1 MADLRT
7 FTLWA
12 RELLTRET
20 SDLLQQVY
28 RIDPQTGARLPV
40 PKGHLLESSADA
52 QANRKRIEQLLND
65 EADAGLDRAAAV
77 AKLVKETAFTHLNRF
92 VAFKLLEARK
102 LVRGVLAKH
111 HQANG
116 FLLWL
121 AGSPE
126 EEKLYNQ
133 GDSPNDRDGF
143 GEAPRDRA
151 YRHFLLWQSAEL
163 AKEIRVLF
171 DPDNVPSLLFPRPG
185 VLKELIDALNAEER
199 DPDWAPGNEETV
211 GWVYQFFN
219 SEELEAAFAEARL
232 SGKKFAK
239 EDIPSVTQLF
249 TPRPTVRFLVEN
261 TLGRLWLRM
270 HADSTLGQ
278 RMEYCVPLPE
288 EKGVAGVK
296 PVKEVRLLDP
306 ACGSM
311 HFGLVAFDLLA
322 EMYREELA
330 RAGSPGWP
338 AQASVSSESEIPAAI
353 LANNLHGIDIDQR
366 AVQLSALAL
375 YLKAKSANKHAQL
388 RESNLACADVA
399 IFRGQHLH
407 RIMSEMAL
415 PRGIT
420 RDLFVQFRDS
430 LEEASLMGTLVR
442 LENHFRNFQSERLRE
457 AIDAYVEKKRS
468 EGIDESYFANETGK
482 GLRLLEVLEQRYDVV
497 FTNPPYVSARKMN
510 AEMSRFLKENYK
522 NAKGDLYAAFIQRCL
537 ELTSEDGLVGM
548 LTMHSFMFISSYEKL
563 RAQLSDTAVIDTVA
577 HYGPGLFA
585 VGNPGTLQTAAFV
598 LRREAFEE
606 KRREARGVYFRLV
619 KEPDADAKRQAFEQA
634 LARYRSGES
643 DPRVYLYRQGDFAA
657 IPGSPWVYW
666 ITPGLRRLFLTL
678 PKLNDIST
686 PRQGLATADNA
697 RFLRFWWE
705 VGAPGLERNSS
716 DAREAESSGKRWF
729 PYMKGGS
736 FQRWYG
742 NQEYCVNWGRDGSEV
757 KEYICEAYPYLNG
770 KWQWVAKNTDFYFRR
785 GVTYSYL
792 TAGAFSA
799 RLSPGG
805 FIFDVAG
812 SSLFP
817 EDIPL
822 VLALL
827 NSTFAQF
834 ALKLINPT
842 VNFQVGD
849 LARLPVPRHSSDR
862 LRQLVEQAIELARQ
876 DSQEDE
882 TTYDF
887 IAPPAWPDGVQ
898 RVTDRH
904 RQLAEVEKEIDE
916 EVYRLYEISP
926 EDRKAIEEELAA
938 APAAEEGNEDTA
950 SEADEETA
958 EAEEASLTQEE
969 LAQRWVSYAVG
980 LALGRFAPGEPGGL
994 GRGDF
999 PDAVQARLKTL
1010 IDPDGVMVL
1019 QRDHPDDL
1027 AARVIE
1033 ILSAIHGETEA
1044 ARLIQTATGGNGD
1057 LRSRLESYLLGPFFK
1072 AHVKQYR
1079 KRPIYWLL
1087 QSPKQR
1093 YSVYLFHER
1102 ATDQTLALILGQRYL
1117 GGRIFQV
1124 KQEHAEALRRE
1135 TASEGRE
1142 KARRRKQAQELAEE
1156 LTDLEAFDKAITE
1169 TNSQPITGAQGRPAT
1184 ARWVPELDDGV
1195 LLNAAPLYRLTPAWK
1210 RADAKLDPAK
1220 AWKALQE
1227 GEYPWAKTA
1236 MRYWPQETLAA
1247 CKQNRSCRIA
1257 HGLE

>member
-40 PKGHLLESSADA
+40 PKGHLLETSGEA
-52 QANRKRIEQLLND
+52 QANRKRIEQLLDD
-65 EADAGLDRAAAV
+65 EVDAGIDRAAAA
-77 AKLVKETAFTHLNRF
+77 AKLIKETAFTHLNRL

-116 FLLWL
+116 LLMWL
-121 AGSPE
+121 AERPE
-126 EEKLYNQ
+126 EEKLYSQ
-133 GDSPNDRDGF
+133 GDSPTDRDGF

-151 YRHFLLWQSAEL
+151 YRRFLLWQSAEL

-185 VLKELIDALNAEER
+185 VLKELIGALNTEER
-199 DPDWAPGNEETV
+199 EPDWAPGNEETV

-270 HADSTLGQ
+270 HPDSALGQ
-278 RMEYCVPLPE
+278 RMEYYVPFPE
-288 EKGVAGVK
+288 LSSVIGVK
-296 PVKEVRLLDP
+296 PVREIRVLDP

-322 EMYREELA
+322 EMYHEELA

-338 AQASVSSESEIPAAI
+338 AEASVRSEEEIPAAI
-353 LANNLHGIDIDQR
+353 LANNLYGIDIDQR

-375 YLKAKSANKHAQL
+375 YLKAKSANRQAHL

-407 RIMSEMAL
+407 KVMGEMAL

-420 RDLFVQFRDS
+420 RDLFVRFRDN

-442 LENHFRNFQSERLRE
+442 LENHFRNFQSQRLRE
-457 AIDAYVEKKRS
+457 AIDDYIEKKRG

-482 GLRLLEVLEQRYDVV
+482 GLRLLEVLERRYDVV

-510 AEMSRFLKENYK
+510 VAMSRFMKANYK

-537 ELTSEDGLVGM
+537 ELASEDGLVGM

-563 RAQLSDTAVIDTVA
+563 RAQLSDTAVIDTLA

-606 KRREARGVYFRLV
+606 NRREARGVYFRLV
-619 KEPDADAKRQAFEQA
+619 KEPDAESKRQAFEQA
-634 LARYRSGES
+634 LARYRSGEP
-643 DPRVYLYRQGDFAA
+643 DPRVYFYRQGDFAA

-678 PKLNDIST
+678 RALSDLSRPIHGMST
-686 PRQGLATADNA
+686 GKNE

-705 VGAPGLERNSS
+705 VGNTQIGFQKDRQTAV
-716 DAREAESSGKRWF
+716 ESRYKWF
-729 PYMKGGS
+729 PYMKGGN
-736 FQRWYG
+736 FQRWFG
-742 NQEYCVNWGRDGSEV
+742 NQSQIVNYRNGGSELLAA
-757 KEYICEAYPYLNG
+757 KEDGTASGHRHDNP
-770 KWQWVAKNTDFYFRR
+770 DFYFRR

-817 EDIPL
+817 DDIPL

-849 LARLPVPRHSSDR
+849 LARLPVPRRSSDR
-862 LRQLVEQAIELARQ
+862 LRQLVEEAIELARE
-876 DSQEDE
+876 DSKEDE

-887 IAPPAWPDGVQ
+887 IAPPAWPDGVE
-898 RVTDRH
+898 RVTARH

-926 EDRKAIEEELAA
+926 EDRKAIEEILAA
-938 APAAEEGNEDTA
+938 APAAEDGNEDA
-950 SEADEETA
+950 APEADDETA
-958 EAEEASLTQEE
+958 EAEQPSLTPEQ
-969 LAQRWVSYAVG
+969 LAQRWVNYAVG
-980 LALGRFAPGEPGGL
+980 LALGRFVPGEPGGL
-994 GRGDF
+994 GRGHF
-999 PDAVQARLKTL
+999 SEQVHARLRSL
-1010 IDPDGVMVL
+1010 VDPDGVMVL

-1044 ARLIQTATGGNGD
+1044 ARLIQTAAGGNGD
-1057 LRSRLESYLLGPFFK
+1057 LRSRVDGYLLGPFFK

-1087 QSPKQR
+1087 QSPKQS
-1093 YSVYLFHER
+1093 YSIYLFHER
-1102 ATDQTLALILGQRYL
+1102 ATDQTLALIQGKRYL

-1124 KQEHAEALRRE
+1124 KQQHAEALQRE
-1135 TASEGRE
+1135 AASEGRE
-1142 KARRRKQAQELAEE
+1142 KARWRKQAQDLAEE
-1156 LTDLEAFDKAITE
+1156 LADLEAFDKAITE
-1169 TNSQPITGAQGRPAT
+1169 TNSEPIIDAQGRPAV
-1184 ARWVPELDDGV
+1184 ARWTPELDDGV
-1195 LLNAAPLYRLTPAWK
+1195 LLNAAPLHRLTPAWK
-1210 RADAKLDPAK
+1210 KADAKLDLAK
-1220 AWKALQE
+1220 AWQALKK
-1227 GEYPWAKTA
+1227 GEHPWARTA
-1236 MRYWPQETLAA
+1236 MRYWPRETLEA
-1247 CKQNRSCRIA
+1247 CQQNRSYRIA